1 MDERARRRKVRD
13 DNDLMRGAAGGR
25 GRKKHARNTGPRDSA
40 SQAVFDGVNTKKASK
55 KINYDALQGAFGG
68 DGSFKLPAPVV
79 VDPSLNVYSGE
90 SSRNQKPVIDSKAA
104 ATAFPFAP
112 FGSTSASSMRLP
124 LQGNEKKPVTRTG
137 VTGRETIL
145 VSESEPRASTVPAT
159 KAETA
164 PVGFGGKLVDSHLKP
179 GNAPGDGEHADGAA
193 MDDDDMLMYDEGGDN
208 EDDYDDDE
216 EY

>member
-1 MDERARRRKVRD
+1 MDERARRRKVRE
-13 DNDLMRGAAGGR
+13 DNDLMRGAAGGK
-25 GRKKHARNTGPRDSA
+25 GRKKHTKSAGPRDSA

-79 VDPSLNVYSGE
+79 VDPSLNVYSSG
-90 SSRNQKPVIDSKAA
+90 SSRNQKPLIDSKVAS
-104 ATAFPFAP
+104 TAFPFAP
-112 FGSTSASSMRLP
+112 FGSTTASSMRLP
-124 LQGNEKKPVTRTG
+124 PQGNEKKPVAETG
-137 VTGRETIL
+137 IAGRKTFL
-145 VSESEPRASTVPAT
+145 LSESQPKDSAISTS

-164 PVGFGGKLVDSHLKP
+164 PVTSTDKKVDVNLKP
-179 GNAPGDGEHADGAA
+179 AAAEEDRGDGTA